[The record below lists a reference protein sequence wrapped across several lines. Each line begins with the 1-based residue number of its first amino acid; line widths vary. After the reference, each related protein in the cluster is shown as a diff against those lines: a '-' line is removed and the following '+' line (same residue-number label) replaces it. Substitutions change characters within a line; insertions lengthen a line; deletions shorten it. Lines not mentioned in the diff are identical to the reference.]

1 VLGSLIFIMT
11 SLVSL
16 AFLGRGN
23 PLRGIERI
31 RGGSTIFFANYVV
44 GFRAVQEIAEDHSL
58 FQTSKSIVRIVKA
71 RGFDLPKKD
80 HGLQP
85 SMHAGYILLAVYLPF
100 AALFILWTL
109 WRIRNKPFLNQVFA
123 LSICL
128 TLFTLIAADY
138 TMTILYVP
146 MGLFLL
152 FLLRDVSTGR
162 APLSQG
168 RMLSILV
175 PCAWLMAPQPL
186 LGIWAGD
193 VRSIVLLALLFI
205 VIDTPMPMAIDL
217 KEVPTVDEGISSS
230 SSTLLVS

>member
-1 VLGSLIFIMT
+1 VLGSLVFFMT

-16 AFLGRGN
+16 SFLGRGN
-23 PLRGIERI
+23 PLRGVERI

-58 FQTSKSIVRIVKA
+58 FQTSKSIVRVVKA

-100 AALFILWTL
+100 AALFTLWTL
-109 WRIRNKPFLNQVFA
+109 WRIRNKPFLNQLFA

-138 TMTILYVP
+138 TLTILYIP
-146 MGLFLL
+146 MGLFLV
-152 FLLRDVSTGR
+152 FLLSDVSTGR
-162 APLSQG
+162 APLSQS
-168 RMLSILV
+168 RMLAILV

-205 VIDTPMPMAIDL
+205 VIDTPMPMAIDR
-217 KEVPTVDEGISSS
+217 KQ
-230 SSTLLVS
+230 VSNVGGNMVELIR